1 MSLGLGQRP
10 VGSSQPFRFPLFHV
24 TSKMFADLAWE
35 AVNLGVA
42 VCQALSQMALLVQE
56 NPLATAWSI
65 SSDEFLSACLSGV
78 LGVAQE
84 FQQIC
89 LPTVWLWS
97 LNKLGRHP
105 EPSFC
110 SPVPLALDLVPFP
123 TQTLSPTSRLLNV
136 LLPPP
141 RRPCPFSKLAVSLQV
156 SDPWFTD
163 SPQGPSHVPYAVPG
177 AGNPA

>member
-24 TSKMFADLAWE
+24 NSKMFADLAWE

-105 EPSFC
+105 EGQKWPRVASGGLGDMC
-110 SPVPLALDLVPFP
+110 KGPVAASLGSRHAACCEQQGLDH
-123 TQTLSPTSRLLNV
+123 
-136 LLPPP
+136 
-141 RRPCPFSKLAVSLQV
+141 
-156 SDPWFTD
+156 
-163 SPQGPSHVPYAVPG
+163 G
-177 AGNPA
+177 

>member
-1 MSLGLGQRP
+1 MDGADGFLCVFIATFSLTASSGAGEGLPCPYSRDERTEAERVSALPMNTTVGGHEPRP
-10 VGSSQPFRFPLFHV
+10 GGPR
-24 TSKMFADLAWE
+24 SK
-35 AVNLGVA
+35 
-42 VCQALSQMALLVQE
+42 
-56 NPLATAWSI
+56 
-65 SSDEFLSACLSGV
+65 SGV
-78 LGVAQE
+78 ETPAQ
-84 FQQIC
+84 
-89 LPTVWLWS
+89 PGAGPAWAS
-97 LNKLGRHP
+97 DKLGRHP

-141 RRPCPFSKLAVSLQV
+141 RRPCPFSKLALSLQV